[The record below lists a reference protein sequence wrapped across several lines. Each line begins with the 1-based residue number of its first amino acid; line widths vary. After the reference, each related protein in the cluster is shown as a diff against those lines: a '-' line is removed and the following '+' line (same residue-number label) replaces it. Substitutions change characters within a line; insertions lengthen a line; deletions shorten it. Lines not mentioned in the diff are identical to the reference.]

1 MWLYGK
7 WVLARSRISVT
18 VETPSNHN
26 LAVNSVFK
34 TFSGLPLHSRL
45 RICLPMHCPSW
56 PSSYWLPSQAT
67 LPLSSNP
74 RDLTLVPQAYRVP
87 LTLRHSL
94 CLRCTRVLGV
104 CVFILGLNSNAP
116 YTKKDSL
123 TGLSNP
129 AHTSLLVLRDPYSF
143 YHSYQILYF
152 YIYHIYRLLPVLTR
166 KWNSQTRDSVPRV
179 DHYVPCWRPN
189 TAHKIVPRKL

>member
-1 MWLYGK
+1 MGIYRPFVPNPRFCWSVEVKTHRILIWLGNVECISMWMYGK
-7 WVLARSRISVT
+7 WVLARSRISVM

-34 TFSGLPLHSRL
+34 TFSDLPLHSRL

-94 CLRCTRVLGV
+94 SAMYPSLGGM
-104 CVFILGLNSNAP
+104 CIHLGSQLKCPLYKEGFPNRAIQSSSHFFISSER
-116 YTKKDSL
+116 SL
-123 TGLSNP
+123 FFL
-129 AHTSLLVLRDPYSF
+129 SLLSDFIFLYL
-143 YHSYQILYF
+143 SY
-152 YIYHIYRLLPVLTR
+152 LPAFTC
-166 KWNSQTRDSVPRV
+166 P
-179 DHYVPCWRPN
+179 H
-189 TAHKIVPRKL
+189 